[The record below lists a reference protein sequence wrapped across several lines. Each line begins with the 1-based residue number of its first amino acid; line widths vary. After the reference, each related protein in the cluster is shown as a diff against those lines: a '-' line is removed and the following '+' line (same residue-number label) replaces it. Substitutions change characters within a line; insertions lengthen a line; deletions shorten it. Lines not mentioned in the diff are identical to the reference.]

1 LNFDRV
7 NRVDERDFY
16 ETPLEEFEVE
26 IIQVS
31 AAENRE
37 GFIVG
42 RGTDRFGDKAAAGV
56 QMRFPSGPAAARAV
70 ANANLS
76 GEKAVRACG
85 PRTRC
90 RDPFQ

>member
-7 NRVDERDFY
+7 NRIDERDYF
-16 ETPLEEFEVE
+16 ETPLEKFEVE

-37 GFIVG
+37 GFIG
-42 RGTDRFGDKAAAGV
+42 RRGADCLSDKLAAGGE
-56 QMRFPSGPAAARAV
+56 MGFPSGPAAARAM

-76 GEKAVRACG
+76 SEKAVRACE
-85 PRTRC
+85 P
-90 RDPFQ
+90 